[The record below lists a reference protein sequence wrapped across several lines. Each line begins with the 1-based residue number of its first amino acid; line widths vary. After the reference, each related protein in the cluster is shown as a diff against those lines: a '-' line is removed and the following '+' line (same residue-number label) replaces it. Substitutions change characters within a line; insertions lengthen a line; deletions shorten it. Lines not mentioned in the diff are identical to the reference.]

1 MPDQESKNLGWF
13 WKLVESVLRSHAKNA
28 NLEFFQRKYRHSPV
42 EIIAGTRIKTA
53 AWYAGL
59 VGSPVTVPTL
69 AVSVPTGLVALAIE
83 VGLLIRIQLHL
94 AYDLFL
100 LNGLPVDIEDP
111 EQMQDIMQFAFGI
124 KAVEVTGQALQKVIP
139 QVAPQ
144 MLRHAMQTGLVR
156 RKFQESV
163 SKRLP
168 RSFAI
173 KYLGEGALIKALVPG
188 IAIFTATWWDYTSTK
203 GIGKTIQAKIRQR
216 GFAVQELE
224 KLKLDKFDNPKLVLQ
239 AVVFIGFSGRD
250 SSDTD
255 LTFYFNLVGR
265 FRNFYGV
272 EVIDSPHD
280 AASLEWD
287 NVTFELANV
296 TVAQKREDI
305 YKLLVAMVVVGGKLN
320 RQKSRR
326 LESLAD
332 SYGLTFDREG
342 IELRCKP
349 FEEPKPSR
357 TCFFMILT
365 LFVLMLLMCVLVLS
379 IFFWL
384 PSQ

>member
-1 MPDQESKNLGWF
+1 
-13 WKLVESVLRSHAKNA
+13 
-28 NLEFFQRKYRHSPV
+28 
-42 EIIAGTRIKTA
+42 
-53 AWYAGL
+53 
-59 VGSPVTVPTL
+59 
-69 AVSVPTGLVALAIE
+69 

-111 EQMQDIMQFAFGI
+111 EQMQDIMQVAFGI

-163 SKRLP
+163 SKRLS
-168 RSFAI
+168 RSFAL

-203 GIGKTIQAKIRQR
+203 GIGKTIQAKIRRR
-216 GFAVQELE
+216 GFVVQELE

-239 AVVFIGFSGRD
+239 AVVIIGFSGRE
-250 SSDTD
+250 SSDTE

-280 AASLEWD
+280 ATSVEWD
-287 NVTFELANV
+287 NVSFELANV
-296 TVAQKREDI
+296 TDAQKREDI

-332 SYGLTFDREG
+332 SYGLTFDRES
-342 IELRCKP
+342 IEIRCKP

-379 IFFWL
+379 IVFWL